1 MKWIFDPVV
10 YGMDELNISSI
21 WFDPYCCGD
30 HYFTKYF
37 HINIQV
43 NKYSTDILSLRIN
56 LKKFLYSFYICH
68 IHKTKISF
76 IIAPQNL
83 KKWAMI
89 LVKLNQLS
97 ELLKISQF
105 FNV

>member
-21 WFDPYCCGD
+21 WFDPYFCGD

-76 IIAPQNL
+76 IIAPQNNL
-83 KKWAMI
+83 
-89 LVKLNQLS
+89 
-97 ELLKISQF
+97 QF
-105 FNV
+105 RKTA